1 MPRKPTEKVIEH
13 RITFGD
19 FERDSLR
26 KALAL
31 QAENQ
36 RLDAATSTLNA
47 IGVAIGGGGAI
58 LAGLALLK
66 WKAPEIIDT
75 INEKAK
81 EVLDDLTD
89 GILPKTPVEFRREAQ
104 ALAARRSVIN
114 GEITRYC
121 TTDGPDYNA
130 SACQLAHD
138 SKDQYFADLE
148 AFRARVRAAQITED
162 SFYWRFIFGGL
173 GDIDPTSQDPSTGS
187 NMAWWRY
194 FLNFD
199 L

>member
-1 MPRKPTEKVIEH
+1 MPRKPTEKVVEH
-13 RITFGD
+13 RITLGD
-19 FERDSLR
+19 FERASLT

-66 WKAPEIIDT
+66 WKAPEILSTATDA
-75 INEKAK
+75 AK
-81 EVLDDLTD
+81 QVLDDLTD
-89 GILPKTPVEFRREAQ
+89 AVLPGTPVELRREAQ
-104 ALAARRSVIN
+104 ALAARRATIN
-114 GEITRYC
+114 SEINAYC
-121 TTDGPDYNA
+121 TSTLDTYDA
-130 SACQLAHD
+130 AACSLAHD
-138 SKDQYFADLE
+138 AKDQYFADLE
-148 AFRARVRAAQITED
+148 AFRARVRAQQIEED
-162 SFYWRFIFGGL
+162 SFFWRFIFGGL
-173 GDIDPTSQDPSTGS
+173 GDIDPTSEDPTTGS